1 MRQNRSSTYLL
12 ILTLASLLIPRCELR
27 AQKAARA
34 VHWPEGK
41 RVAVSLS
48 FDDARASQMDVG
60 LPLFD
65 KYGVKVTFY
74 VNPRSLDKRLDT
86 WKDAAAKGY
95 EIGNHS
101 TSHPCSGNFSWSS
114 EHALEN
120 YTLAM
125 MENEMDSANTDTER
139 ILHVKPTTFA
149 YPCGEKFVGR
159 GLNTKSY
166 VPLVAKRFR
175 AGRGFRDE
183 AANSPMFC
191 DMAQI
196 FGVDSDGMSF
206 EEMKKAVL
214 AAGKDGA
221 WLVLAG
227 HEIGTPG
234 NQTTEAAVLEQF
246 LKYAK
251 DPANGI
257 WLDTVDNISKFIL
270 AQRDFVKGP

>member
-1 MRQNRSSTYLL
+1 MRNNKFPTYLL
-12 ILTLASLLIPRCELR
+12 ILTLASLLVPRCQLR
-27 AQKAARA
+27 AQKAERA
-34 VHWPEGK
+34 IHWPEGK

-48 FDDARASQMDVG
+48 FDDARPSQMDVG

-74 VNPRSLDKRLDT
+74 VNPRSLDKRLDA

-101 TSHPCSGNFSWSS
+101 TSHPCSGNFSWSR

-120 YTLAM
+120 YTLTL

-139 ILHVKPTTFA
+139 LLHVKPTTFA

-159 GLNTKSY
+159 GPDTKSY

-206 EEMKKAVL
+206 DEIKKAVL
-214 AAGKDGA
+214 AAEKDGA

-227 HEIGTPG
+227 HEIGARG
-234 NQTTEAAVLEQF
+234 NQTTEAAVIEQF

-270 AQRDFVKGP
+270 AQRH